1 MKISGEK
8 LSKIID
14 MYFDDLQGELK
25 KIVPNNKKDS

>member
-1 MKISGEK
+1 MKISCEK

>member
-14 MYFDDLQGELK
+14 MYFEDLSSELK

>member
-1 MKISGEK
+1 MKISCAK

-14 MYFDDLQGELK
+14 MYFDDLQGELI

>member
-14 MYFDDLQGELK
+14 MYFDDLHGELI